1 MKSSKKVSKKKT
13 SRTKDPL
20 AGDLSYLFK
29 EGGWKQ
35 IKFELQPKNKTLT
48 VRVSDGLLEAVKEK
62 AKEAGVE
69 YQRWVRMALEHLV
82 DKKAS

>member
-1 MKSSKKVSKKKT
+1 MKSLKKTSKKK
-13 SRTKDPL
+13 SDDPL
-20 AGDLSYLFK
+20 EGDLSPLFK

-35 IKFELQPKNKTLT
+35 VKFELQPKNKTLT
-48 VRVSDGLLEAVKEK
+48 IRVSSELLEAVKER
-62 AKEAGVE
+62 AQEAGIE